1 MKASSGQDRHI
12 RRLEHEGTLVDVA
25 RQEGLV
31 LDPVAAGALDHDR
44 VFEDTFEAIVGA
56 VYLDRGWMRQKDSCR
71 SNRHEYRSRDRE
83 NQITDI
89 IKAWTSTK
97 PYHDTSRK
105 ITMG

>member
-12 RRLEHEGTLVDVA
+12 CRFEHEGTLVDVA

-56 VYLDRGWMRQKDSCR
+56 VYLDQGLDAAKRFVPYR

-97 PYHDTSRK
+97 VGTSRWG
-105 ITMG
+105 I